1 MKVITSVTMAA
12 VLWTVCDVSLAAQPA
27 TINSIQPQPVALMQE
42 PGADT
47 AYLEL
52 VRSAGRDAQQAIMR
66 EALSQNAEQWRV
78 QTAPVLLPFTDEL
91 VASVNGSGRQLA
103 GK

>member
-27 TINSIQPQPVALMQE
+27 TIKSIQPQPVALAQE
-42 PGADT
+42 LGVDT
-47 AYLEL
+47 AQIEL

-66 EALSQNAEQWRV
+66 EALSQSAEQWRV
-78 QTAPVLLPFTDEL
+78 QTAPVLLPFSDEL

>member
-12 VLWTVCDVSLAAQPA
+12 VLWTACDVSLAAQPA
-27 TINSIQPQPVALMQE
+27 TIKSIQPKPVALAQE
-42 PGADT
+42 SGADT
-47 AYLEL
+47 AYLDL

-66 EALSQNAEQWRV
+66 EALSQNADQWRV
-78 QTAPVLLPFTDEL
+78 QTEPVLLPFTDEL
-91 VASVNGSGRQLA
+91 VASVNGNGRQLA

>member
-1 MKVITSVTMAA
+1 MKVITSVAMAA

-27 TINSIQPQPVALMQE
+27 TIKSIQPRPVEFAHE
-42 PGADT
+42 PGAES

-52 VRSAGRDAQQAIMR
+52 VRSAGREAQQAIMR
-66 EALSQNAEQWRV
+66 EALSQSAEQWRV